1 MWGVSTCKTWLL
13 FHNFFQKNHLDYDA
27 LKGIQ
32 ITGFSQLLFC
42 NLNIK
47 SFTASARGTAI
58 TESIPLY
65 HILQKYSSWEQ
76 TCLVEYYTKGKPKTW
91 CLQSLLE
98 IFYNCNCTVNLA
110 IYKQKEIWLPPMGT
124 VNNSGRESLPFQTWQ
139 IYLYLTFT
147 AYVLE
152 YFLFAWM
159 KQTNL
164 LRKNDEELSSGSVS

>member
-1 MWGVSTCKTWLL
+1 
-13 FHNFFQKNHLDYDA
+13 
-27 LKGIQ
+27 
-32 ITGFSQLLFC
+32 
-42 NLNIK
+42 
-47 SFTASARGTAI
+47 
-58 TESIPLY
+58 
-65 HILQKYSSWEQ
+65 
-76 TCLVEYYTKGKPKTW
+76 
-91 CLQSLLE
+91 
-98 IFYNCNCTVNLA
+98 
-110 IYKQKEIWLPPMGT
+110 MGT